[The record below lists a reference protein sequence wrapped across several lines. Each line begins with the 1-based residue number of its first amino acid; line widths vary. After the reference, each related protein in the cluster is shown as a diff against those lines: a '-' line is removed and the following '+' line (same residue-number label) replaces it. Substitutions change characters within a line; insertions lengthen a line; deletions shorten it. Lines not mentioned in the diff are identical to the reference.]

1 MVGGDDMLAALAGDR
16 LLAEFSLWSADLV
29 RMADDVARV
38 DRFVDIYH
46 ADVADGHFSP
56 AMLLFPDLIA
66 QVRPLTGRPVHI
78 HLMVGDDA
86 LLDQIDQFADAGADI
101 ISVHAENANAAAAID
116 HIRGRGLA
124 AGIVLQLHTPV
135 ETARGLLARIS
146 MLTLLGTR
154 MGIKGVGLDPAAED
168 RLAEAR
174 RMIDGSGARVLLAA
188 DGGIRE
194 HTVPGLRRA
203 GADTVVMGSLAF
215 GADDLASRMA
225 WVHAQPGPS

>member
-1 MVGGDDMLAALAGDR
+1 
-16 LLAEFSLWSADLV
+16 
-29 RMADDVARV
+29 
-38 DRFVDIYH
+38 
-46 ADVADGHFSP
+46 
-56 AMLLFPDLIA
+56 
-66 QVRPLTGRPVHI
+66 
-78 HLMVGDDA
+78 
-86 LLDQIDQFADAGADI
+86 
-101 ISVHAENANAAAAID
+101 
-116 HIRGRGLA
+116 
-124 AGIVLQLHTPV
+124 
-135 ETARGLLARIS
+135 